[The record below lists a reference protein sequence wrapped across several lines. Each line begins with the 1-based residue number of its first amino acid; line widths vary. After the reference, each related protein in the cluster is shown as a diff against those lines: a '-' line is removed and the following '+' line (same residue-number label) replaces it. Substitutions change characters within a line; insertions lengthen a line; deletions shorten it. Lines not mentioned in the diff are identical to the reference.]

1 MYLKM
6 TSQDMQGIII
16 YLAILIVFWI
26 IYNISHSDNKLLQAI
41 VSFWLG
47 AMLFMGLFYVL
58 FSYPVTK

>member
-1 MYLKM
+1 
-6 TSQDMQGIII
+6 MQGIII

-26 IYNISHSDNKLLQAI
+26 LYNLHHSDNKLLQAI

>member
-1 MYLKM
+1 MYLKT

-26 IYNISHSDNKLLQAI
+26 LYNLHHSDNKLLQAI

>member
-16 YLAILIVFWI
+16 YLAILIIFWI
-26 IYNISHSDNKLLQAI
+26 LYNLNHSDNKLLQAI
-41 VSFWLG
+41 VSFWFG

>member
-6 TSQDMQGIII
+6 TAKDAQGIMI
-16 YLAILIVFWI
+16 YLAILIIFWI

>member
-6 TSQDMQGIII
+6 TAKDAQGIMI
-16 YLAILIVFWI
+16 YLATLIIFWI

-58 FSYPVTK
+58 FSYPTAK